1 LSKKGAKLIFI
12 DFIEIL
18 NKWRGVNR
26 VNFPMTKAKC
36 PIRFIGSVGFIEFVE
51 FIGLT
56 QGTQV
61 TFKKLLG
68 LMDQLK

>member
-1 LSKKGAKLIFI
+1 
-12 DFIEIL
+12 
-18 NKWRGVNR
+18 
-26 VNFPMTKAKC
+26 MTKAKC